1 MEHEIAIELVINTP
15 ANIKVLQELSAKTF
29 IETFGAQNTVANMQ
43 LYLSECLSYRKVVE
57 EMCNPHSSFYF
68 ATIVIDQLGY
78 LKLNTGQAQTET
90 LCANGLEIERIYVLK
105 KYQGRKVGQLLLDR
119 AMKIAKSYNKQ
130 YVWLGVWENN
140 KKAIRFYE
148 KNGFVPFGAHHFKL
162 GEDEQTDIMMKIDL
176 S

>member
-1 MEHEIAIELVINTP
+1 MEHEIAIELIFNTP
-15 ANIKVLQELSAKTF
+15 ANIKVLQELSEKTF
-29 IETFGAQNTVANMQ
+29 IETFGAENTVANMQ
-43 LYLSECLSYRKVVE
+43 LYLSECLSYKKVAE
-57 EMCNPHSSFYF
+57 EMGNPYSSFYF
-68 ATIVIDQLGY
+68 ATVANNQLGY
-78 LKLNTGQAQTET
+78 LKLNTDQAQTET
-90 LCANGLEIERIYVLK
+90 PGANGLEIERIYVLK
-105 KYQGRKVGQLLLDR
+105 EYQGRKVGQLLLDKV
-119 AMKIAKSYNKQ
+119 MKIARSYNKQ